1 MVLPLLWDSEC
12 AVKISR
18 EKITCCKL
26 LSRAGIG
33 AQSPQA
39 QPPFQWLLDCEEQP
53 TREQEVG
60 SRMEEPWWRF
70 PQSFV
75 KQLRCERWS
84 KRFGWVKGWL
94 VVLSTSPPWFSASPW
109 GPCLSS
115 LLCFHCSL
123 ACPAGDVRGNECW
136 SSWLHCWKQ
145 YTFRIPK
152 ISFSGLS
159 SQQPHVP
166 RAALQTVG
174 RIRCKS
180 GSDQ

>member
-12 AVKISR
+12 AVKTSR

-94 VVLSTSPPWFSASPW
+94 VSSAFYQSPLVLSLAL
-109 GPCLSS
+109 GPTPSFPSMFS
-115 LLCFHCSL
+115 LLISMSSRGCQRKWMLEQLASL
-123 ACPAGDVRGNECW
+123 LEAVYILDTKDFFLRPLK
-136 SSWLHCWKQ
+136 STTQ
-145 YTFRIPK
+145 
-152 ISFSGLS
+152 ISPEQLFILWEE
-159 SQQPHVP
+159 
-166 RAALQTVG
+166 
-174 RIRCKS
+174 
-180 GSDQ
+180 